1 MSLSRGFVTL
11 ILLGL
16 VSLFA
21 DIAYEGSRSVLGS
34 YIRLFE
40 ASAVIAS
47 VLAIGDFVGYLLRLV
62 SGVIIG
68 FTASSRVLWS
78 FIVSG
83 YLVNLCT
90 VPLLAFARS
99 WQDVVMII
107 VAERCGKG
115 IRTPARDVVLAEVSE
130 GIGRGR
136 GFGIH
141 ELMDQ
146 IGAVVGPIAMAMAIA
161 SKGYRYA
168 FIILAIPAA
177 IAVVL
182 TVLGAY
188 LYPRVRSFE
197 TRRRI
202 EMSIHRLGL
211 RFLLYIAFVTML
223 CIGFLHWG
231 IVSYYLKDVNA
242 VSDYIIPL
250 LYTVAMAIDAAV
262 AIPIGWL
269 YDVYGL
275 RVLVLAPIIASAIP
289 ILLAF
294 RTSIAILIASCCWG
308 FVMGICETV
317 MRAAVADLVEP
328 TQRGYAY
335 GVYNFV
341 FGASW
346 MCGSILAGLIYDRSL
361 HVISIA
367 MPILCLAA
375 LIPLTL
381 IASQHLESVQPLQSF
396 SASR

>member
-1 MSLSRGFVTL
+1 MSLGRGFITL
-11 ILLGL
+11 VLLGF

-34 YIRLFE
+34 YIRFFE

-47 VLAIGDFVGYLLRLV
+47 ALAIGDFVGYLLRLV
-62 SGVIIG
+62 SGIVIG
-68 FTASSRVLWS
+68 STASPRVLWG
-78 FIVSG
+78 FVVGG

-115 IRTPARDVVLAEVSE
+115 IRTPARDVILAEVSE
-130 GIGRGR
+130 GIGKGR

-146 IGAVVGPIAMAMAIA
+146 MGAVIGPIAVAMAIA
-161 SKGYRYA
+161 SRGYRYA
-168 FIILAIPAA
+168 FTILAIPAA

-182 TVLGAY
+182 TIFGAY
-188 LYPRVRSFE
+188 LYPEVRSLKA
-197 TRRRI
+197 RRGI
-202 EMSIHRLGL
+202 EVRLPRLGL

-231 IVSYYLKDVNA
+231 IVSYYLEDVNA
-242 VSDYIIPL
+242 VSDHIIPL

-275 RVLVLAPIIASAIP
+275 RVLVLAPIVASSIP
-289 ILLAF
+289 VLLAF
-294 RTSIAILIASCCWG
+294 RTPIAILIASCCWG
-308 FVMGICETV
+308 FVMGVCETA

-346 MCGSILAGLIYDRSL
+346 MCGSVLAGLIYDRSL
-361 HVISIA
+361 HVIAIV
-367 MPILCLAA
+367 MPILCLAS
-375 LIPLTL
+375 LIPLTPT
-381 IASQHLESVQPLQSF
+381 ASQRLGSVQPLRSF